1 MTPFNSDG
9 ATYSPMEATDQN
21 LDTFCQEQ
29 FCGDYKNDNG
39 IHSIT
44 TENIKVPKVFRN
56 QIRYDANERLFFKPD
71 GSPVGG
77 ITIDY
82 NNRLS
87 DILIPAKVFDYG
99 KTFLFENVGHEIIH
113 SYHHAFV
120 GASGLSASLKTA
132 ATEYGANRWNAESYR
147 ALGMTKS
154 SDAFYGYAQNYLK
167 VLGKSFNKNP
177 YNYVNIPNFP
187 LTPR

>member
-9 ATYSPMEATDQN
+9 TTYSPMEATDQN

-44 TENIKVPKVFRN
+44 TENIKVPKIYRN

-77 ITIDY
+77 ITIDLGCT
-82 NNRLS
+82 NR
-87 DILIPAKVFDYG
+87 
-99 KTFLFENVGHEIIH
+99 
-113 SYHHAFV
+113 
-120 GASGLSASLKTA
+120 
-132 ATEYGANRWNAESYR
+132 
-147 ALGMTKS
+147 
-154 SDAFYGYAQNYLK
+154 
-167 VLGKSFNKNP
+167 
-177 YNYVNIPNFP
+177 
-187 LTPR
+187 